1 MVSEEPLFII
11 KQEFN
16 NAVSSVQVH
25 VGGSDFLHIYVF
37 QSPPWE
43 GKVETLLKRVEHH
56 KDEDPLD
63 PIRPNH

>member
-37 QSPPWE
+37 QSP
-43 GKVETLLKRVEHH
+43 GKVETL
-56 KDEDPLD
+56 
-63 PIRPNH
+63 